1 MLDVHRLRL
10 LRELS
15 RYGTIAET
23 ARMSSLTPSAVSQQL
38 SALEREVGTAL
49 FVRDG
54 RRLMFTE
61 AARVLVEHAERILA
75 ELEEARAHVAE
86 LTSEVV
92 GTLRLAA
99 FPTAARALV
108 PLALARCKEAHP
120 DLRVRLSEQE
130 TEVAIKA
137 LRSGH
142 LDAALIYEYNLLPR
156 VREPGV
162 EISVLLREPLLVAVP
177 AGPHDAGPR
186 DAGPVTLSELAD
198 RPWIAAQRDDA
209 LHAMF
214 ERACGLAGF
223 APRIEHTSNDY
234 TVIFALV
241 RAGLGVALVPRLAEE
256 PQPTVEPSS
265 GGTHHLREIADLQL
279 SRTVA
284 VAIRSGSRRSP
295 PVAVLLEEL
304 RHAANTLSRELA
316 HPTQRS

>member
-15 RYGTIAET
+15 RHGTIAET

-38 SALEREVGTAL
+38 SALEREVGTPL
-49 FVRDG
+49 FFRDG

-61 AARVLVEHAERILA
+61 AARVLVGHAERILA

-86 LTSEVV
+86 LTSEVG
-92 GTLRLAA
+92 GTLRLGA

-108 PLALARCKEAHP
+108 PSALVRCKEAHP
-120 DLRVRLSEQE
+120 DLRVRLSEHE
-130 TEVAIKA
+130 TEGAIKA
-137 LRSGH
+137 LKSGR

-156 VREPGV
+156 VREPGI
-162 EISVLLREPLLVAVP
+162 EIDVLLREPLLAAVP
-177 AGPHDAGPR
+177 AGLR
-186 DAGPVTLSELAD
+186 SGPVTLSELAEQ
-198 RPWIAAQRDDA
+198 PWIDAHSDDT

-223 APRIEHTSNDY
+223 TPRVEYTSNDY

-241 RAGLGVALVPRLAEE
+241 GAGLGVALVPRLA
-256 PQPTVEPSS
+256 VETTGDSR
-265 GGTHHLREIADLQL
+265 LCEIADLQL

-284 VAIRSGSRRSP
+284 VAIRAGSRRSP
-295 PVAVLLEEL
+295 PVSVVLGEL
-304 RHAANTLSRELA
+304 RHTAHQLSRELA
-316 HPTQRS
+316 RPPGPAA